1 MEPVALFNYG
11 GGGGGIPRGAGGK
24 MPPPCLAGGCG
35 GGGGGGG
42 GGMLA
47 NHTGH
52 ARHNH
57 GLANTIYK
65 VTPTPDEDKY
75 LTPNSGGAPPCSS
88 PLASPASPAKD
99 KVEAPYG
106 TLRKEAPT
114 LKPVPPPTLPPA
126 ANTPTHTP
134 MLTTRAKKTV
144 TICDSAD
151 GGRAGSPLSPG
162 RI

>member
-1 MEPVALFNYG
+1 MALFNYG
-11 GGGGGIPRGAGGK
+11 GGGGPRGASGK
-24 MPPPCLAGGCG
+24 APPPCLAGGCG
-35 GGGGGGG
+35 GGGGGGI
-42 GGMLA
+42 LA

-57 GLANTIYK
+57 ALANTIYK
-65 VTPTPDEDKY
+65 VTPTPDDDKF
-75 LTPNSGGAPPCSS
+75 LTPNSGAPPSAAS

-99 KVEAPYG
+99 GKVEGTYG

-134 MLTTRAKKTV
+134 MLATRAKKTV

-151 GGRAGSPLSPG
+151 AARATSPLSPG

>member
-11 GGGGGIPRGAGGK
+11 GGGAGGPRGGGK
-24 MPPPCLAGGCG
+24 VPPPCLAGGCG
-35 GGGGGGG
+35 GGGGV
-42 GGMLA
+42 MA

-75 LTPNSGGAPPCSS
+75 LTPNSGAPPGSS

-99 KVEAPYG
+99 NKVEAPYG

-126 ANTPTHTP
+126 ATTPTHTP

-144 TICDSAD
+144 TICDAND